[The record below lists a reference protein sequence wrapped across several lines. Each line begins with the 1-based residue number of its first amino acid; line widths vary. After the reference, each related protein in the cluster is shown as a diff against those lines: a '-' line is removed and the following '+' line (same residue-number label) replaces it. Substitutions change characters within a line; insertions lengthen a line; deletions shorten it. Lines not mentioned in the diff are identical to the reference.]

1 MSALGATTIW
11 IVLVVL
17 VLLWL
22 ALALSLSI
30 VAGRRF
36 RLAEQVL
43 GAARA
48 NATLLQLT
56 PARPLIVRADQ
67 RIETDAQLVR
77 DLGLHRTPAR
87 LAELA
92 GNDSGIVAEDL
103 DALRQDV
110 DAARVSAGRIARKV
124 RANGSGRVFEVR
136 GGPAPEPSP
145 PGTLLLWFFDTSAG
159 EEERSRLALRL
170 RQTEAALNSLTHL
183 IEAAPFPMW
192 YRGPDLKLGLVNS
205 AFVHAVEASDAS
217 EVIERGFELIDAEGE
232 NSAVA
237 SAREAQE
244 TGRIV
249 SRMQPAILRGE
260 RRMLRIVN
268 VPLATGA
275 VAGFAVDVQDLEDAR
290 TELSRHMESQRELA
304 DRMTAGT
311 AQFDADR
318 TLSFFNRPFAVM
330 TQLDPDWL
338 AERPEFDRIL
348 DRMRDNQRL
357 PEVRDFPV
365 WKNEKREWF
374 TSAEEV
380 VEEEWS
386 LPNGDHIRVVAQ
398 ALPDGGLRLFLE
410 DRTEQLR
417 LASARD
423 TLLRVRAATF
433 DNLFEAISVFASDGR
448 LYLWNRR
455 FLEDWEL
462 DEDWLAEHPRVDELV
477 PAMARKLV
485 NPTAAA
491 QIREMVRQTTNE
503 RQSSSGRISMTDGRH
518 FEFAA
523 VPLPDGNA
531 LFTMVDVTDSSRIE
545 AALRE
550 RAAALEE
557 ADRVKTDF
565 VANMSYELRTPLT
578 SIGGFAELLAG
589 GYAGKLSSKGDD
601 YVAAILESVDR
612 LSKLI
617 NDVLDL
623 TTGDTRGVT
632 LERERVDVAGLCRAA
647 LETGRVRAAEKAQKL
662 EGEISPN
669 AGYVF
674 GDARRLR
681 ESIEHVLQNAVAYTD
696 RKGRIVLT
704 ADGDAD
710 RAIIRIADNGSGIAP
725 QDLPRV
731 FDRFDRVVEAGVRGE
746 AALGLGLPLTRQFVE
761 AHGGTV
767 ELESKKGKGTTVTLT
782 IPRGS
787 K

>member
-1 MSALGATTIW
+1 MSASGASTIW
-11 IVLVVL
+11 IVALA
-17 VLLWL
+17 LLWMGIAAAIAFVAARRL
-22 ALALSLSI
+22 ALAQ
-30 VAGRRF
+30 
-36 RLAEQVL
+36 QVL
-43 GAARA
+43 AAARS
-48 NATLLQLT
+48 NATLLELT
-56 PARPLIVRADQ
+56 PARPLAVRVDG
-67 RIETDAQLVR
+67 RIEADAQLVR
-77 DLGLHRTPAR
+77 ELGLDSHPTR
-87 LAELA
+87 LSELA
-92 GNDSGIVAEDL
+92 GNDSGIVGADL
-103 DALRQDV
+103 EALIGEV
-110 DAARVSAGRIARKV
+110 EAARVSAGRISRKV
-124 RANGSGRVFEVR
+124 RASGSGRVFEVR
-136 GGPAPEPSP
+136 GAPAPAPEPA
-145 PGTLLLWFFDTSAG
+145 GTLLLWFFDTSAG
-159 EEERSRLALRL
+159 EEERSKLSQRL
-170 RQTEAALNSLTHL
+170 RQTEGALKSLTQL

-205 AFVHAVEASDAS
+205 AFVDAVEGTDAA
-217 EVIERGFELIDAEGE
+217 EVIERGSELVDAEGE
-232 NSAVA
+232 DSA
-237 SAREAQE
+237 SATARAAQE
-244 TGRIV
+244 TGSIV
-249 SRMQPAILRGE
+249 SRMQPAIIRGE

-268 VPLATGA
+268 VPLSTGA

-290 TELSRHMESQRELA
+290 TELTRHMESQRELA

-318 TLSFFNRPFAVM
+318 SLSFFNRPFALM
-330 TQLDPDWL
+330 TELDPDWL
-338 AERPEFDRIL
+338 AEKPEFDRIL
-348 DRMRDNQRL
+348 ERMRESHRL
-357 PEVRDFPV
+357 PETRDFPA
-365 WKNEKREWF
+365 WRDERRDWF

-380 VEEEWS
+380 VEEEWM
-386 LPNGDHIRVVAQ
+386 LPNGDHLRVVAQ

-462 DEDWLAEHPRVDELV
+462 DEEWLATHPRVDELV

-503 RQSSSGRISMTDGRH
+503 RQSSNGRISMTDGRH
-518 FEFAA
+518 FQFAA

-531 LFTMVDVTDSSRIE
+531 LFTMVDVTDSTRIE

-550 RAAALEE
+550 RATALEE

-578 SIGGFAELLAG
+578 SIGGFAELLGG
-589 GYAGKLSSKGDD
+589 GYAGDLSPKARD
-601 YVAAILESVDR
+601 YVSAILESVER
-612 LSKLI
+612 LAKLI

-623 TTGDTRGVT
+623 TTADTRGVA
-632 LERERVDVAGLCRAA
+632 LEVERVDVAGLCRTAA
-647 LETGRVRAAEKAQKL
+647 DTARARAVEKAQKL
-662 EGEISPN
+662 DTEISPA
-669 AGYVF
+669 AGFVF

-681 ESIEHVLQNAVAYTD
+681 ESVEHVLHNAIAYTD
-696 RKGRIVLT
+696 RKGRILLQ
-704 ADGDAD
+704 AAGDAD
-710 RAIIRIADNGSGIAP
+710 HAVIRISDNGSGIAAK
-725 QDLPRV
+725 DMPRV
-731 FDRFDRVVEAGVRGE
+731 FNRFDRVVEEGVRGE

-787 K
+787 KK